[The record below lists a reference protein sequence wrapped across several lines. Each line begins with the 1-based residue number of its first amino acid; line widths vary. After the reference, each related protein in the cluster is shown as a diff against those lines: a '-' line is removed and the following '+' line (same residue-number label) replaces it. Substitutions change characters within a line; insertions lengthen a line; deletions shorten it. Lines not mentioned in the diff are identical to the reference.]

1 MTFDIKTNYTNI
13 LLKTEDNSKDLLHKF
28 KSTVNDPDIG
38 FFNFSSIP
46 DISSNSKKLAKKFSH
61 KKMLVHVGIGGSSLG
76 PEMLINT
83 LGIEKGKKIQ
93 FLNNIDS
100 DYLKKQMESWQID
113 EIFFFVVSKSG
124 GTSETLASLSII
136 VQWLDSKG
144 ISKENYNQ
152 FLVFCTDPHKGELRK
167 ISDDLDIP
175 CLEVPSNIGGRFSV
189 FTDVGMF
196 PAFWAGI
203 NFDGVLLGAESIK
216 KELLTED
223 MTSNL
228 LVKVGKFLESE
239 KMLYKNITVLMPYS
253 SLLKDF
259 TAWWVQLWAESLGKE
274 GKGLTPVMAYGATDQ
289 HSQVQLFMEGPDDK
303 VLFFINLKNRINDFE
318 LKSSLD
324 YPNFKMLSNI
334 TLNELLYAEY
344 YGTVKALHDTG
355 KSFINLEID
364 ALNEQSLGKL
374 ILFFE
379 SLTVF
384 MGLIFNIDPFNQ
396 PGVEMGKKNALDWL
410 SKK

>member
-1 MTFDIKTNYTNI
+1 MTFNINSYRNISIKKSY
-13 LLKTEDNSKDLLHKF
+13 DLNGIFKNF
-28 KSTVNDPDIG
+28 KSTVENPDIG
-38 FFNFSSIP
+38 FFRFSSIP
-46 DISSNSKKLAKKFSH
+46 HITNNSKILANKYSH

-83 LGIEKGKKIQ
+83 LGIRNGKKIQ

-100 DYLKKQMESWQID
+100 DYLKRQMDSWELD
-113 EIFFFVVSKSG
+113 EVFFFIVSKSG
-124 GTSETLASLSII
+124 GTAETLASLSII
-136 VQWLDSKG
+136 VQWLESHG
-144 ISKENYNQ
+144 IPKDKYNQ
-152 FLVFCTDPHKGELRK
+152 FLIFCTDPQKGELRK
-167 ISDDLDIP
+167 IANDLNID
-175 CLEVPSNIGGRFSV
+175 CLEVPPNIGGRFSV

-196 PAFWAGI
+196 PAFWVGI
-203 NFDGVLLGAESIK
+203 DFDKILDGAERIK
-216 KELLTED
+216 EEILSED
-223 MTSNL
+223 LEKNPL
-228 LVKVGKFLESE
+228 IKVGTFIENE
-239 KMLYKNITVLMPYS
+239 KCLFKNITVLMPYS

-303 VLFFINLKNRINDFE
+303 VLFFINLKNKTYDFE

-324 YPNFKMLSNI
+324 YPNLNMLSNN

-344 YGTVKALHDTG
+344 FGTIKALQDKG
-355 KSFINLEID
+355 KPIVTLEID
-364 ALNEQSLGKL
+364 SLNEQSLGAL

-384 MGLIFNIDPFNQ
+384 MGLAFNIDPFNQ
-396 PGVEMGKKNALDWL
+396 PGVEMGKKYALDWL
-410 SKK
+410 SNK